1 MPVPSSWEKKER
13 VMSDPAIKTR
23 IQMKEAAGSG
33 RMVKW
38 GTFPLGAIVICAT
51 ILKKSE

>member
-13 VMSDPAIKTR
+13 VMRVPATKIR

-33 RMVKW
+33 RIVKW
-38 GTFPLGAIVICAT
+38 GTFPLGAIAM
-51 ILKKSE
+51 K

>member
-1 MPVPSSWEKKER
+1 
-13 VMSDPAIKTR
+13 MSDPVIKTR

-38 GTFPLGAIVICAT
+38 GTFPLGAIAIRDT
-51 ILKKSE
+51 ILKK